1 VLSAVNVTGV
11 PTRIVPAASLT
22 VKARVTAPPSGPVAA
37 VEISD
42 SVVVTVFVGEV
53 VTVTVA
59 GAFPAPNVT
68 DAVSVLV
75 EVPHVIVAETV
86 EVNEVVEVEVSV
98 KV

>member
-1 VLSAVNVTGV
+1 M
-11 PTRIVPAASLT
+11 
-22 VKARVTAPPSGPVAA
+22 
-37 VEISD
+37 
-42 SVVVTVFVGEV
+42 
-53 VTVTVA
+53 A